1 MDLSTVIALL
11 FLTFAVLS
19 VICFA
24 VTWWRVKNFALACLK
39 TKKLWSRWFVGSGIA
54 KALRVPFISNFIPAL
69 TAAYM
74 AFYEFWGSSEK
85 IFTDYPD
92 FHAFTLKVLIAI
104 SLCIGLIKGFAESSV
119 GKRIDSYIDLLH
131 NFIRMNGYIVKTKDA
146 RFKTKASQLTDGE
159 DVFLHITHPSDQINV
174 ILGYAQEFLAQNFNV
189 PEEDLRFTI
198 VEQTKASWAYSFDTQ
213 PSWQVDTT
221 PAQDLLKSGSTAHK
235 CYSTGEPEFLADKQ
249 ISSTENKYVWSS
261 RDERKGN
268 GSVYCYPVSVNC
280 GGRKYASIIS
290 IASYSSHKLVKG
302 YDDTETKQVAILLK
316 EICRRIELELTLKF
330 IRGWKHIPATELN
343 TREVTNA

>member
-1 MDLSTVIALL
+1 MDLSAFFTLGLPA
-11 FLTFAVLS
+11 FAVLA
-19 VICFA
+19 ILCFA
-24 VTWWRVKNFALACLK
+24 VTWWRVKSLTLAYLK
-39 TKKLWSRWFVGSGIA
+39 TKKLWSRWFVGSGLA

-74 AFYEFWGSSEK
+74 AWYEFWGVSEE
-85 IFTDYPD
+85 IFTDYPE
-92 FHAFTLKVLIAI
+92 FHAVTLKVLIAI

-131 NFIRMNGYIVKTKDA
+131 NFIRMNGYIVKTKDT
-146 RFKTKASQLTDGE
+146 RFKSKASQLTDGE
-159 DVFLHITHPSDQINV
+159 DVFLSITHPRDQINV
-174 ILGYAQEFLAQNFNV
+174 ILGYAQEFLAQNFNL

-198 VEQTKASWAYSFDTQ
+198 VEQTQTSWTYSFDTQ
-213 PSWQVDTT
+213 RSWQVDTT
-221 PAQDLLKSGSTAHK
+221 PAQDLIKSGSTAHK
-235 CYSTGEPEFLADKQ
+235 CYSTGEPVFVADKQ
-249 ISSTENKYVWSS
+249 ISSTQNEYVWSS
-261 RDERKGN
+261 RDDRKGN

-280 GGRKYASIIS
+280 GGQNYASIIS

-302 YDDTETKQVAILLK
+302 YDETETKQVAILLK

-330 IRGWKHIPATELN
+330 IRGWKNSPVTGLN